1 MTKPIGVGEVKQP
14 VTPKP
19 AQTPQGNPIGQN
31 VDGSY
36 IYEQSKPAQT
46 PTTPAT
52 TPTGTTGM
60 PVTGTPTTGI
70 TSPQPEFS

>member
-1 MTKPIGVGEVKQP
+1 MTMPIGVGEVKQP
-14 VTPKP
+14 ATPKP

-36 IYEQSKPAQT
+36 IYEQSK

>member
-1 MTKPIGVGEVKQP
+1 MTMPIGVGEVKPP

-36 IYEQSKPAQT
+36 IYEQSKP
-46 PTTPAT
+46 TTPAT
-52 TPTGTTGM
+52 TETTTTTQA
-60 PVTGTPTTGI
+60 TGTPTTGI